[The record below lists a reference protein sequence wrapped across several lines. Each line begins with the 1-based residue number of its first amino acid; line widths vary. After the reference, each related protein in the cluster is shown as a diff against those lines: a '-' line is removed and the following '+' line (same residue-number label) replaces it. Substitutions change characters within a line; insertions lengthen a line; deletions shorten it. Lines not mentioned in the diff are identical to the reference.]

1 MTLRALAL
9 AVALIF
15 VATPTLAAKE
25 PKREAPKTKKVEA
38 VSKRVYTMLT
48 KANDALQAEPP
59 NFGVAE
65 KELNAILALPKANSH
80 ELALVHQSFG
90 YLYSSKEQYGRS
102 IKSFE
107 KALALEGLPDSAQLN
122 TQFNLG
128 QLYMLEENYDKG
140 ISILTNWFDKAQNP
154 PASAYMLMAN
164 AYAQKASNMTDSSRE
179 KAAYRN
185 AWKWAKQGL
194 DKMDQSKPREAWMR
208 LGSQLNLALENY
220 KTSAHWLEQLARRW
234 PKETYLKQLTAV
246 YGQLEKP
253 RRALVAME
261 MANMA
266 GYLTESKEFER
277 LGQLYLFN
285 EVPYSAAVLLEE
297 KIASGTVA
305 KTTKNWELLAN
316 SWTMAREYDKAL
328 KPLERAASAASD
340 GKLYVRLGQL
350 HIDGE
355 RWKEAEAAIRKG
367 INKGGVDSVGEA
379 YLLLGITQ
387 FQSQNFGAARA
398 SFDRAGRDAKVAKSS
413 RAWIQAIN
421 ARAN

>member
-1 MTLRALAL
+1 MTLRAIAL

-15 VATPTLAAKE
+15 VATPTLAARE

-38 VSKRVYTMLT
+38 VSKRVYDMLN
-48 KANDALQAEPP
+48 KANEALQAEPP
-59 NFGVAE
+59 NYGVAE
-65 KELNAILALPKANSH
+65 KELNAILALPKTNSH

-90 YLYSSKEQYGRS
+90 YLYSAREQYGRS

-107 KALALEGLPDSAQLN
+107 KALELEGLPDSAQLN

-128 QLYMLEENYDKG
+128 QLYMLQENYDKG
-140 ISILTNWFDKAQNP
+140 ISILTNWFEKAQNP

-164 AYAQKASNMTDSSRE
+164 AYAQKASNMSDSSRE
-179 KAAYRN
+179 KAAYQS

-194 DKMDQSKPREAWMR
+194 DKMEPSKPHEAWMR

-220 KTSAHWLEQLARRW
+220 KTAAYWLEQLTRRW

-246 YGQLEKP
+246 YGQLEQP

-261 MANMA
+261 MANME
-266 GYLTESKEFER
+266 GYLDDSKEFER

-297 KIASGTVA
+297 KIAAGVVE
-305 KTTKNWELLAN
+305 KTTKNYELLAN

-328 KPLERAASAASD
+328 GPLERAASSSGD

-379 YLLLGITQ
+379 YLLLGISQ
-387 FQSQNFGAARA
+387 FQGNNLSAARA
-398 SFDRAGRDAKVAKSS
+398 SFDRASRDSKVAKSS